1 MNSFDELLRKVS
13 EISVKIKSNN
23 LDIPEIVIGNKSIAE
38 EIYEYIN

>member
-1 MNSFDELLRKVS
+1 MNSFDELLSKVS

-23 LDIPEIVIGNKSIAE
+23 LDIPKIVIGNQSIAE